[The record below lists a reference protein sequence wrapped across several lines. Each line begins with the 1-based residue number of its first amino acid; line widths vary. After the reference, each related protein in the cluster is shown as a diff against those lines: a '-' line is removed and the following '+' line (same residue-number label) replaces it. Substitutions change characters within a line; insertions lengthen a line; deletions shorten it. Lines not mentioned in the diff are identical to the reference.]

1 MQYRPM
7 MTCPP
12 ALAMLLAL
20 AACHTSA
27 PTASAPAA
35 APPAHGT
42 PVTQVSSGQPPRNQC
57 HAQAAQ
63 SLVGQP
69 YEGAATLEKAR
80 AAAGADVARMLR
92 PDSLITKEYM
102 MGRVNVVVD
111 AVNRVSR
118 VHCG

>member
-1 MQYRPM
+1 MAFESVKTYPF
-7 MTCPP
+7 
-12 ALAMLLAL
+12 ALGALLAL
-20 AACHTSA
+20 TACG
-27 PTASAPAA
+27 ASAPASKGPHTA
-35 APPAHGT
+35 APAA
-42 PVTQVSSGQPPRNQC
+42 PVTQVDSGQPPRNQC

-63 SLVGQP
+63 SLVGQA

-80 AAAGADVARMLR
+80 AAASADVARMLR

-118 VHCG
+118 VYCG